1 MSEAIPEKGAPLSG
15 RDVLHLELEGLHR
28 DVPRVVVTGTGV
40 LSPVGNSVADSIASL
55 RAGKSGVRY
64 MPEWEVIGDLKGRI
78 GATVEGIDFRAH
90 FDRKQRRTMGRVAM
104 LAVHATQQAVAE
116 AGLDPE
122 ILASPRVAVAFGS
135 THGSGSEAD
144 AFSEPL
150 ALEKSMRGLEGNA
163 FFRFMS
169 HTVAVNVAHFY
180 RVQGRVVPTCTACT
194 SGSQGIGTG
203 VELIRSGVADVVL
216 TGGAEEMHYKTQVT
230 FDLLMAASTRYNAAP
245 TSSPRPFDT
254 ERDGL
259 VLGEGAGALV
269 LESLEHAR
277 DRGANILAEVLG
289 YGSNCDGSHLT
300 MPSQDGM
307 ERVMRLS
314 LKDAGLSADA
324 IDYVNAHGTGT
335 EAGDIAESCA
345 TRAVFGRAVPISTQ
359 KGFVGHTVGACGAIE
374 AAWTLAMMRGGFVIP
389 NHNLEALDPR
399 CGALDYVREVRPMPL
414 RFTMSNNFAFGGIN
428 TSLIFG
434 PPPG

>member
-1 MSEAIPEKGAPLSG
+1 M
-15 RDVLHLELEGLHR
+15 
-28 DVPRVVVTGTGV
+28 VVTGTGV
-40 LSPVGNSVADSIASL
+40 LSPIGNSVEASIAAL
-55 RAGKSGVRY
+55 RAGMSGVRF
-64 MPEWEVIGDLKGRI
+64 MPAWDVIGDLKGRI
-78 GATVEGIDFRAH
+78 GATVEGIDFKTH
-90 FDRKQRRTMGRVAM
+90 FDRRQRRTMGRVAM

-122 ILASPRVAVAFGS
+122 TLAGPRTAVAFGS

-150 ALEKSMRGLEGNA
+150 ALHKSMRGLESNA

-180 RVQGRVVPTCTACT
+180 KVQGRVVPTCTACT
-194 SGSQGIGTG
+194 SGSQAIGTG
-203 VELIRSGVADVVL
+203 LELIRSGVADVVL

-230 FDLLMAASTRYNAAP
+230 FDLLMAASTRYNDRP
-245 TSSPRPFDT
+245 TASPRPFDAD
-254 ERDGL
+254 RDGL

-269 LESLEHAR
+269 LESLEHAEA
-277 DRGANILAEVLG
+277 RGATILAEVLG

-314 LKDAGLSADA
+314 LEDAGLGPEA

-335 EAGDIAESCA
+335 EAGDIAESQA
-345 TRAVFGRAVPISTQ
+345 TRTVFGRAVPISTQ
-359 KGFVGHTVGACGAIE
+359 KGYVGHTVGACGAIE
-374 AAWTLAMMRGGFVIP
+374 AAWTIAMMRGGFVVP
-389 NHNLEALDPR
+389 NKNLEVLDPR
-399 CGALDYVREVRPMPL
+399 CGALDYVREVRAASL
-414 RFTMSNNFAFGGIN
+414 RCVMSNNFAFGGIN
-428 TSLIFG
+428 TSLVFG
-434 PPPG
+434 PPPR